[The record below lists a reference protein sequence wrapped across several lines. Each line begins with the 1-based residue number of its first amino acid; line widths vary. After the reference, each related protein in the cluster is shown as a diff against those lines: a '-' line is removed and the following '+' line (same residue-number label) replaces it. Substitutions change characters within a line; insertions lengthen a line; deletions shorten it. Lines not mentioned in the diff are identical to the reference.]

1 MSPVNLRARFTCF
14 LLQVGKLSLVDL
26 AGSERAAATKNRGQ
40 RQVEGAN
47 INRSLL
53 ALGNCI
59 NALGEKGNRAGAFVP
74 YRDSKLTRLLKD
86 SLGGNCR
93 TVMIAAV
100 SSSLSSF
107 EETLN
112 TLKYANRAKNI
123 KTTVRRN
130 VVSMNSSVGEYVS
143 LIEGLRSEIDALKGR
158 LKAQKESATSVVD
171 ESVTAAAGGGVQPSG
186 VSLHHHHYRGIGGGL
201 SGIDEHGSSSSDGLA
216 GSAVAEL
223 EALKTDGSG
232 DGSNGGGSRGKQ
244 DLAALKNWIQEN
256 FRERMQLR
264 RSLIEL
270 EDQNV
275 QNSIEISQ
283 RQVVVVKWN
292 ETRGRT
298 PKHQQ
303 APHNGGSGSG
313 SNGGAMGALDW
324 DGNGSVGGGG
334 GDGVAAALLADAP
347 EAVKQAWSECAALRA
362 GIERN
367 STVKRSI
374 AKRLRDNEKQAED
387 FQKREVGQCTGED
400 RQELLSLQ
408 YKIGKLELDN
418 MQLEQAQFVHDSLM
432 KGKALT
438 IQKLQLQLAMKE
450 RVIERQR
457 AVLAAHGLGHEVS
470 GYAGMRLNEHAAL
483 GSNGGGDR
491 GGLHASEE
499 VRNRDDRSI
508 DDTSSAAAQDNGAV
522 SPSSRGVS
530 FQQDEAPIAPP
541 PREAPVLHHRQQ
553 QAHHPPTRSEQELH
567 YGGQGNNSSGYCSQ
581 GGGDS
586 SSYTSATGPHANAQR
601 GSNAVPH
608 ASSLHTRYGAGP
620 QGAAVLHQPV
630 LSSALGHRELNGPK
644 ARAGQHMQHSSNVMS
659 PYTAAQPPPD
669 GPTRSIRFGGEVA
682 RAGRHIVSNNGPS
695 STSHHASGGGSGSG
709 SYSEALAEASGV
721 YGQQFR
727 SGPAAPQ
734 QQPSSQQSQQ
744 QQQQQQHLRRNRDR
758 RRAGNARG
766 DNQRKQPPLQARPLL
781 SLGPNAIPATASG
794 GAASAAAPP
803 PSWRSNHARA
813 GSDVSDDDLSVGSHQ
828 TRQQAQQQQ
837 QQLQLRS
844 GVDSSPSQFASAK
857 AAEAAAAQVG
867 RMRVRQSSG
876 YVYDSAPSTGATA
889 GDGINSHAN
898 GYNNGSSGAP
908 ARRRSGGGFARA
920 GHLASRDEDSAEESF
935 DDFDALDG
943 KLRPEAPHQSAA
955 SQPPEPQQ
963 QPQPLPRHHLNDASP
978 AHRRVLHVPKTFV
991 SPYAVHPAEARSHQ
1005 AQAADRLGSLRGR
1018 LANRGTHKPNNAA
1031 GTHAAHGP
1039 SNAQAIAAGA
1049 SSDGVYPGG
1058 HAGFGATVMAT
1069 TIGAES

>member
-1 MSPVNLRARFTCF
+1 M
-14 LLQVGKLSLVDL
+14 DL

-130 VVSMNSSVGEYVS
+130 VVSMISSVGEYVS
-143 LIEGLRSEIDALKGR
+143 LIEGLRGEIDALKSR
-158 LKAQKESATSVVD
+158 LKAQKEETTASASAATGVGRGGDSNTAGAVATVGGSAVD
-171 ESVTAAAGGGVQPSG
+171 QSSG
-186 VSLHHHHYRGIGGGL
+186 SRHYHHYQGVGGGL
-201 SGIDEHGSSSSDGLA
+201 SGIDEHGGGSNSNGDGLA

-223 EALKTDGSG
+223 EALESGGNDSRQGGPEGSSNEGSG
-232 DGSNGGGSRGKQ
+232 GRGKQ

-298 PKHQQ
+298 PKRQQ
-303 APHNGGSGSG
+303 APNGSGSG
-313 SNGGAMGALDW
+313 TGSSSSSSNGGALGALDW
-324 DGNGSVGGGG
+324 DSNGSG

-367 STVKRSI
+367 STVKCSI

-387 FQKREVGQCTGED
+387 FQQREVGQCTGED

-432 KGKALT
+432 KGKDLT

-457 AVLAAHGLGHEVS
+457 DVLAAHGLGNEVS

-483 GSNGGGDR
+483 GSSGGGGNER
-491 GGLHASEE
+491 GGFPAAGNASSLHSTSVE
-499 VRNRDDRSI
+499 VGSNSGNNY
-508 DDTSSAAAQDNGAV
+508 SSAAALDREGVA
-522 SPSSRGVS
+522 SPSSRGVT
-530 FQQDEAPIAPP
+530 FQQDDVPIAPP
-541 PREAPVLHHRQQ
+541 LREAPVLQQ
-553 QAHHPPTRSEQELH
+553 QQQQLQAHHPPARNEQEPH
-567 YGGQGNNSSGYCSQ
+567 FGNHGYRSHGGSNGSNNASGSGPNNANAPRGSSHV
-581 GGGDS
+581 
-586 SSYTSATGPHANAQR
+586 APHAPS
-601 GSNAVPH
+601 GHP
-608 ASSLHTRYGAGP
+608 
-620 QGAAVLHQPV
+620 GAAVLHQPV
-630 LSSALGHRELNGPK
+630 LSSALGHREVQGSK
-644 ARAGQHMQHSSNVMS
+644 ARVGHSHLGPHSSNAS
-659 PYTAAQPPPD
+659 PYAAVQSTAPTAAASAISHISGAQPPD

-682 RAGRHIVSNNGPS
+682 RAGRQIVSNHGSNRNS
-695 STSHHASGGGSGSG
+695 AHHASGGGSGSG

-721 YGQQFR
+721 YGQQLR
-727 SGPAAPQ
+727 NGPAAPQ
-734 QQPSSQQSQQ
+734 QQQQIQQ
-744 QQQQQQHLRRNRDR
+744 QQQQ
-758 RRAGNARG
+758 
-766 DNQRKQPPLQARPLL
+766 
-781 SLGPNAIPATASG
+781 
-794 GAASAAAPP
+794 
-803 PSWRSNHARA
+803 
-813 GSDVSDDDLSVGSHQ
+813 
-828 TRQQAQQQQ
+828 
-837 QQLQLRS
+837 
-844 GVDSSPSQFASAK
+844 
-857 AAEAAAAQVG
+857 
-867 RMRVRQSSG
+867 
-876 YVYDSAPSTGATA
+876 
-889 GDGINSHAN
+889 
-898 GYNNGSSGAP
+898 
-908 ARRRSGGGFARA
+908 
-920 GHLASRDEDSAEESF
+920 
-935 DDFDALDG
+935 
-943 KLRPEAPHQSAA
+943 
-955 SQPPEPQQ
+955 
-963 QPQPLPRHHLNDASP
+963 
-978 AHRRVLHVPKTFV
+978 
-991 SPYAVHPAEARSHQ
+991 
-1005 AQAADRLGSLRGR
+1005 
-1018 LANRGTHKPNNAA
+1018 
-1031 GTHAAHGP
+1031 
-1039 SNAQAIAAGA
+1039 
-1049 SSDGVYPGG
+1049 
-1058 HAGFGATVMAT
+1058 
-1069 TIGAES
+1069 